1 MNRLN
6 LTFGHLLCILFGLI
20 FVFSS
25 NKTYSQ
31 GINIFDIDTTNYPII
46 KAKFYA
52 YDKDGK
58 IQRPT
63 KDQLKIIENG
73 TERKIIDVSCP
84 MKQPIAISSV
94 LTFDVSGSMSDGPNG
109 VANLDLAKTAAKSW
123 IATLPTR
130 ESQAAITSFDDQ
142 NYIIQDF
149 TNDKNKLLKAIEK
162 LNPQGGTDYNQGFI
176 EPMGGGILMAKTG
189 KFKRVLIFLTDGQPN
204 FEPEVQ
210 KIINEAKINNITIFA
225 VTLGMTCP
233 QNLKDIS
240 LQTDG
245 YWYENVTT
253 LDDAKKIYLEIMRRV
268 QDDPCDISWESGV
281 SCGYGII
288 NLEIKY
294 QNLSQYI
301 DYRSPQ
307 NSIFSLEFI
316 PKFNVVFKNKS
327 VGKSYDTTI
336 TIKAINS
343 DVDITNIT
351 SSNPKYDINPKSFS
365 LSQNE
370 TKELIIT
377 YTPKDDKYNFTKFEF
392 ANNLCPQNYNVSAYT
407 TNQKNNSIKLTHPN
421 GGEVF
426 VVGSD
431 TIITWEGI
439 AEKDEVTLS
448 FSNDSGKVWQILDTN
463 AIDLKQYWQNIPKPT
478 NNRSLIKVEQNRT
491 DGDTLD
497 YIDKVLKLHDGFHRI
512 YDWSPDGQQFMTV
525 CTADSSL
532 IIWDAGTLNILY
544 KINYKKLT
552 YENSGII
559 ISRLFQILW
568 LYESSKIIIAN
579 SDWGNDK
586 NYINI
591 IDIKTGKILYEDNG
605 FWNIDDVSLSKDNKI
620 LAITENTYIH
630 IIDLETNKFV
640 KYIETLHFNT
650 KYVAGL
656 DGGVLSN
663 NGEMIFLYGT
673 EINLVDVKSGNLIKN
688 HNSQVN
694 DNTTNG
700 WVGITWINNDKN
712 ALFEFRT
719 GIFLYDLATHT
730 FTKLIDFNRINIHYS
745 HYNERNNTILYN
757 SSDSTLSIFNL
768 NSRQN
773 DLTIKQ
779 NLNTRKR
786 FGWSKDYKYIHS
798 FTNDTILQIFDAKT
812 GENLY
817 NLYRDKIQIGSVAW
831 HPYLN
836 KLTAPTLDSTVVIWD
851 LDQELGIQSDISD
864 AVFSIVAPEVKARDI
879 DMKRQL
885 VGTVKDSVI
894 VGFIENIGSYK
905 CRIDSIYFEGKQ
917 FDEFQVVSGI
927 PVFTVDVSKNYN
939 VEFRFKP
946 KAVGI
951 RKSTIVIITQADTL
965 RYKITG
971 EGIQPMVQVL
981 NNFIDFGKVK
991 VNENKDSL
999 QAQTIKNVGNT
1010 DLKITKIYQF
1020 GPNLT
1025 DFKEINDLKD
1035 YTLKSGEELK
1045 LDLSFKPTYLGRT
1058 SGTLMFEY
1066 EGIGSPAVVQLFGE
1080 GIPNNPNC
1088 DGRGF
1093 VFDNFHSK
1101 SNVQLV
1107 GSAEL
1112 TNDSTIRLT
1121 DTKSNQVGGV
1131 TYGERMDLKST
1142 FEMKFSFRMSNGDN
1156 NQFIDGSLP
1165 GADGFAVL
1173 FQNGKNFRTTANG
1186 GSLGFNGI
1194 ENCVA
1199 LEIDMY
1205 KNDNDFFD
1213 PNGNHVALQVPK
1225 DNIITAEHSAARTVS
1240 MNDQIFE
1247 LRPDST
1253 VYYGK
1258 LVYDADKKKI
1268 QFFLDSTN
1276 KYNNLVLTAD
1286 NFDFSQ
1292 YLQLELGDFAHI
1304 GITSTTGAATQI
1316 HELLSWE
1323 FCSERDEFL
1332 SVEDKYYESEEVK
1345 QIDNILKLETSNI
1358 KEIEVMDITGKV
1370 LINKDINNN
1379 EINLN
1384 ELGTSTGIYFI
1395 ILKDDQ
1401 NRSHFRKVNVVR

>member
-1 MNRLN
+1 MKNTAIL
-6 LTFGHLLCILFGLI
+6 LVLFVLFTFNAF
-20 FVFSS
+20 
-25 NKTYSQ
+25 SQ

-73 TERKIIDVSCP
+73 IERKIIDVSCP
-84 MKQPIAISSV
+84 IKQPIAISSV
-94 LTFDVSGSMSDGPNG
+94 LTFDVSGSMSSGPNG

-123 IATLPTR
+123 IAALPTR
-130 ESQAAITSFDDQ
+130 ESQAAITSFDHQ

-162 LNPQGGTDYNQGFI
+162 LKPQGGTDYNKGFI

-204 FEPEVQ
+204 FEPDIQ

-245 YWYENVTT
+245 YWYENMTT
-253 LDDAKKIYLEIMRRV
+253 LDDAKNIYLEIMRRV

-294 QNLSQYI
+294 QNMSQSI

-307 NSIFSLEFI
+307 NSIFSLEFN

-343 DVDITNIT
+343 DVDISNIT
-351 SSNPKYDINPKSFS
+351 SSNPQYDINPKIFK
-365 LSQNE
+365 LTKNE
-370 TKELIIT
+370 SKNLTIT
-377 YTPKDDKYNFTKFEF
+377 YTPNDDKYNFTKFEF
-392 ANNLCPQNYNVSAYT
+392 LNNLCSQNYNTSAYT
-407 TNQKNNSIKLTHPN
+407 SNKKNNSIKLTHPN

-431 TIITWEGI
+431 SIITWGGI

-448 FSNDSGKVWQILDTN
+448 FSNDSGKVWNVLDTN
-463 AIDLKQYWQNIPKPT
+463 ARDLKYLWQNIPKPT
-478 NNRSLIKVEQNRT
+478 NDRSLIKVEQNRT
-491 DGDTLD
+491 DDDTLD
-497 YIDKVLKLHDGFHRI
+497 YIESVLKLHDGFHRI

-525 CTADSSL
+525 CTSDSS
-532 IIWDAGTLNILY
+532 IAIWDAGTLTALK
-544 KINYKKLT
+544 KIKFKLFELNDPGGIGNDRWLSFIWV
-552 YENSGII
+552 YDLSKVIIVNS
-559 ISRLFQILW
+559 
-568 LYESSKIIIAN
+568 E
-579 SDWGNDK
+579 WGNDN
-586 NYINI
+586 NYINLI
-591 IDIKTGKILYEDNG
+591 DLNTGNIVYEMNDFWTLEDIDI
-605 FWNIDDVSLSKDNKI
+605 NKNEKL
-620 LAITENTYIH
+620 LAVIENPFVH
-630 IIDLETNKFV
+630 IIDLETNNLIKS
-640 KYIETLHFNT
+640 ILTIDFNT
-650 KYVAGL
+650 KYINGL
-656 DGGVLSN
+656 YGGRLSD
-663 NGEMIFLYGT
+663 NGEMIFLHGT
-673 EINLVDVKSGNLIKN
+673 EINLVETKTGRLIKN
-688 HNSQVN
+688 NNQIRN
-694 DNTTNG
+694 NECRGCG
-700 WVGITWINNDKN
+700 WIGITWINNDNN
-712 ALFEFRT
+712 ALFEFSS
-719 GIFLYDLATHT
+719 GLFLYDLASHN
-730 FTKLIDFNRINIHYS
+730 FTKLIDFNRMES
-745 HYNERNNTILYN
+745 QRVHYNEKDNTVLYN
-757 SSDSTLSIFNL
+757 SSDSTLNIF
-768 NSRQN
+768 
-773 DLTIKQ
+773 
-779 NLNTRKR
+779 NLNTRKIDLTINQNLHWGKI

-817 NLYRDKIQIGSVAW
+817 NLKRNKIFAWSVIW

-836 KLTAPTLDSTVVIWD
+836 KLTTPTLDSTVVIWY
-851 LDQELGIQSDISD
+851 LDQELGIQTDISD
-864 AVFSIVAPEVKARDI
+864 AVFSIVAPEVKARFI
-879 DMKRQL
+879 DMKKQL

-905 CRIDSIYFEGKQ
+905 CRIDSIYFEGEQ

-965 RYKITG
+965 RYNIIG
-971 EGIQPMVQVL
+971 EGIEPMVQVL

-999 QAQTIKNVGNT
+999 QAQTIKNIGST
-1010 DLKITKIYQF
+1010 DLNITKIYQY

-1025 DFKEINDLKD
+1025 DFKEINGLKN

-1112 TNDSTIRLT
+1112 TQDSTIRLT

-1142 FEMKFSFRMSNGDN
+1142 FEMKFSFRMSNGNN

-1165 GADGFAVL
+1165 GADGIAVL
-1173 FQNGKNFRTTANG
+1173 FQNGRNFRTTANG

-1205 KNDNDFFD
+1205 KNDNPFFD

-1225 DNIITAEHSAARTVS
+1225 DNIITAEHSAARTVA
-1240 MNDQIFE
+1240 MNDQIFI

-1258 LVYDADKKKI
+1258 LVYDADKKQI

-1276 KYNNLVLTAD
+1276 KYNNLVLTAE

-1332 SVEDKYYESEEVK
+1332 SVEDRYYESDEVK
-1345 QIDNILKLETSNI
+1345 QIDNILKLETGNI

-1370 LINKDINNN
+1370 LINKEINNN

-1384 ELGTSTGIYFI
+1384 ELEISTGIYFI